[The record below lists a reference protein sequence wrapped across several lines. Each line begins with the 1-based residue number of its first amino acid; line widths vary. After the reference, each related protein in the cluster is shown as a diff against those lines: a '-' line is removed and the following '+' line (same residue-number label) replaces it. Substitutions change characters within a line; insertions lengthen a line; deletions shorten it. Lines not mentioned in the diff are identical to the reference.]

1 MPTGQEEDDVKA
13 IGAVSRLR
21 KAMAEAGL
29 VLISTGALKEMQ
41 AFDDEVSCPY
51 CAEWNHASVGPN
63 ESIDIAC
70 IGCGGAFGVTLVRYL
85 VASDYPD

>member
-1 MPTGQEEDDVKA
+1 MTTEKEYAEAWGR
-13 IGAVSRLR
+13 IR

-51 CAEWNHASVGPN
+51 CAEWNHTSVSPD
-63 ESIDIAC
+63 ELVDVC
-70 IGCGGAFGVTLVRYL
+70 CVGCGGAFGVTLVRYL